1 MNPQS
6 STYCAKNEGRKWKAG
21 RLERKM
27 KPVSDLMGRINELEH
42 SDNNYVI
49 KMGANID
56 GAVLKHT
63 QGSNDGGITTY
74 NILHKTI
81 DINILNTSRFNPFQ
95 ILAHELT
102 HGSQFERKQLVFG
115 SDGITGGNNCKKFER
130 QTFFNGNLFSSP
142 GKEREDEELINKP
155 PYSDMDIDPR
165 ITYQEARK
173 SVINQINAIQPY
185 YYNGWQKDLKQ
196 HYGNSKAD

>member
-6 STYCAKNEGRKWKAG
+6 STYCAKNEGRKWKSG

-27 KPVSDLMGRINELEH
+27 QPVSDLMGRIEEMEK

-74 NILHKTI
+74 NILHQTI
-81 DINILNTSRFNPFQ
+81 DINILNTSCFNPFQ

-130 QTFFNGNLFSSP
+130 QAFFNGNLFSSP
-142 GKEREDEELINKP
+142 GKEREDEEEINKGK
-155 PYSDMDIDPR
+155 YQNMDEKPDISYQDAR
-165 ITYQEARK
+165 I
-173 SVINQINAIQPY
+173 ILIQSLESPNVPLPF
-185 YYNGWQKDLKQ
+185 YYNGWQNDVKR
-196 HYGNSKAD
+196 